1 MTNYYYLVASL
12 PSLVFDKPAPI
23 TIQKFWEYC
32 LAWCTNKEI
41 TLLKEPSFTNPIIT
55 SWLNYNLELNH
66 LLKNKKN
73 QEQANFNS
81 DLRKILESENPLSK
95 EIAYEKSRWNYL
107 DSLESMVPFK
117 FEFLFIY
124 QEKLKILERLKKFD
138 QEEGKKSIIKS
149 KEYVYEK
156 APR

>member
-1 MTNYYYLVASL
+1 MKKL
-12 PSLVFDKPAPI
+12 
-23 TIQKFWEYC
+23 
-32 LAWCTNKEI
+32 
-41 TLLKEPSFTNPIIT
+41 FT
-55 SWLNYNLELNH
+55 NYNLELNH

-107 DSLESMVPFK
+107 DSMESMVPFK

-138 QEEGKKSIIKS
+138 QVEGKKSIIKS